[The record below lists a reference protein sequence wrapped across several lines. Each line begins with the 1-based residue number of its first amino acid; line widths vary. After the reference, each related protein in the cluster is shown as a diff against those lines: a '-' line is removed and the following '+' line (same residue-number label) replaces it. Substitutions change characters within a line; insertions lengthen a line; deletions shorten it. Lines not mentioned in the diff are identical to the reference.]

1 MTSPVEPQPVLVP
14 LTASAIFLSL
24 TIDDGGEE
32 IVRGVLADVAALTR
46 SVGFRVPAATLS
58 AVVGIGS
65 QAWDRLFDGPRPAQ
79 LHPFVELHGGRHHAP
94 STAADLL
101 LHIRA
106 GQMDVCFELAGQL
119 MDRLTGAATVVDE
132 VHGFRFFE
140 VRDLMGFVDGTENP
154 TGNAAAAAVLITDED
169 PDFAGGT
176 YVHVQK
182 YLHDL
187 VSWNALG
194 VHEQERVVGRTKLS
208 NIELPEDVKPSNAH
222 TALTVIEDPDGTE
235 HQILRDN
242 MPFGRVGS
250 AEFGTYFIGYAR
262 TPAVTEL
269 MLSRMFLGNPA
280 GNHDRIL
287 DFSTALTGALFF
299 VPSADF
305 LDDLPPL
312 PGDAAPAGSADTAAT
327 ATAPDRVPTST
338 ADGSLGIGSLRRSL
352 T

>member
-1 MTSPVEPQPVLVP
+1 MITVADPQPVLVP
-14 LTASAIFLSL
+14 LTSSAIFLTL
-24 TIDDGGEE
+24 TIDPGGEE
-32 IVRGVLADVAALTR
+32 TVRDVLADLAGLSR

-65 QAWDRLFDGPRPAQ
+65 DAWDRLFDGRRPAD
-79 LHPFVELHGGRHHAP
+79 LRPFRELTGSKHHAP
-94 STAADLL
+94 STPADLL
-101 LHIRA
+101 FHLRG

-119 MDRLTGAATVVDE
+119 MDRLDGAATVVDE

-154 TGNAAAAAVLITDED
+154 TGNAAAAAVLITDQD

-187 VSWNALG
+187 ASWNAIS

-208 NIELPEDVKPSNAH
+208 NIELADEVKPSNAH
-222 TALTVIEDPDGTE
+222 TALTVITDPDGTE
-235 HQILRDN
+235 RQILRDN

-250 AEFGTYFIGYAR
+250 AEFGTYFIGYSAD
-262 TPAVTEL
+262 PAVTEL
-269 MLSRMFLGNPA
+269 MLRRMFLGFPV

-312 PGDAAPAGSADTAAT
+312 PGAAASVEALP
-327 ATAPDRVPTST
+327 VPEDPPPLNTPTT
-338 ADGSLGIGSLRRSL
+338 ADGSPGIGSLRRI
-352 T
+352 TP